1 MFNEVVG
8 KVTIRS
14 RRIFSDEEL
23 QILQTLFDDVV
34 YVMKLNELSI
44 ILARNIVEIAHL
56 VDGIRN
62 PLSAILLNAELYAD
76 KVLYEKIR
84 EQVLRVIDLLR
95 RLDNSWTESEKII
108 KTLRLFSDQ

>member
-1 MFNEVVG
+1 M
-8 KVTIRS
+8 
-14 RRIFSDEEL
+14 
-23 QILQTLFDDVV
+23 
-34 YVMKLNELSI
+34 
-44 ILARNIVEIAHL
+44 EIAHL

-108 KTLRLFSDQ
+108 KTLRLFSD